1 MRTTMKTRD
10 EDDEDASGYA
20 ILVANY
26 IAKDGGASMQVRV
39 NLAPGGFRIPFTG

>member
-1 MRTTMKTRD
+1 MRTMMKTRD
-10 EDDEDASGYA
+10 EDDEDESGYE
-20 ILVANY
+20 ILVVNY